1 MAKQK
6 KSFLDRIVSTE
17 EKSDNSNDIAQK
29 PKINK
34 DFFESDAGY
43 YTPLANQS
51 IIKNSNG
58 DSDTEGQL
66 TVDVYHTDKEIVI
79 RSIVGGANSQDIDIN
94 INNDM
99 VTIKGVRKIPEDVTP
114 ENYYYKECFWGVFSR
129 SIILPGDVD
138 AERAQASI
146 KNGILVIRLP
156 WLEKVKVKKI
166 QVVES

>member
-6 KSFLDRIVSTE
+6 KSFLDRIISSG
-17 EKSDNSNDIAQK
+17 EKADNLNDISPK

-34 DFFESDAGY
+34 DFFEADAGY
-43 YTPLANQS
+43 YTPLTNQN
-51 IIKNSNG
+51 IMKNGNIESEL
-58 DSDTEGQL
+58 EGQL

-99 VTIKGVRKIPEDVTP
+99 VTIKGARKIPEDVAA
-114 ENYYYKECFWGVFSR
+114 ENYYYKECFWGAFSR

-138 AERAQASI
+138 AERAQAGI

>member
-6 KSFLDRIVSTE
+6 KSFLDRIVSTGA
-17 EKSDNSNDIAQK
+17 KQDSLGDISQK

-43 YTPLANQS
+43 YTPSANQS
-51 IIKNSNG
+51 IMKNGNG
-58 DSDTEGQL
+58 DSETEGQL

-99 VTIKGVRKIPEDVTP
+99 VTIKGARKIPEDVAP
-114 ENYYYKECFWGVFSR
+114 ENYYYKECFWGTFSR

-138 AERAQASI
+138 AERAQANI